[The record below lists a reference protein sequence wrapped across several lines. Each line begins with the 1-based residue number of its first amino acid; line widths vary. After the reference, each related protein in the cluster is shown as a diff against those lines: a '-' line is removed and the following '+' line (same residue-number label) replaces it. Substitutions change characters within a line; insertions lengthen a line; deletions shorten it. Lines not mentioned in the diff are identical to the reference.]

1 MGWKHRSKMVLV
13 VCFMPGFGGWAC
25 QLVWLP
31 CLSGLGGALQ
41 QQTPACAFWFL
52 LTSSP
57 SYLPIFNLKQGGG
70 LLVSRGLS
78 QGTVGI
84 LRLVALPSS
93 SSKQCW
99 YNGQT
104 LARNHLEEHPKLR
117 SLILSALNYHSCLN
131 VACCWISSPSQTVSK
146 QSWTEQ
152 WRTKAEASQVWCA
165 AGTAPSDSR
174 GLDPPGMCVE
184 FLLPGS
190 PLLRGQQCRAQRR
203 TRACPAN
210 TLSGKDFE
218 DPGL

>member
-1 MGWKHRSKMVLV
+1 MCEQACFLLCWRRGGNFSVALSCTESLVAGILPFSYSLLISCCCEHNGWEAQKQNGV
-13 VCFMPGFGGWAC
+13 GGLLYA
-25 QLVWLP
+25 QVWWLSLP
-31 CLSGLGGALQ
+31 VGTAALPLGSGGALQ

-131 VACCWISSPSQTVSK
+131 VACCWISSPS
-146 QSWTEQ
+146 
-152 WRTKAEASQVWCA
+152 
-165 AGTAPSDSR
+165 
-174 GLDPPGMCVE
+174 
-184 FLLPGS
+184 
-190 PLLRGQQCRAQRR
+190 
-203 TRACPAN
+203 
-210 TLSGKDFE
+210 
-218 DPGL
+218 